1 MAQSKITFIYAYEEE
16 NWSTPMAL
24 ANEFMN
30 QGWECEV
37 VSIGSNRTGQYHDRG
52 INEWLDKKP
61 NSDIVIFLDWGRFD
75 SPLLNK
81 EKLPSAFWVQESG
94 DDPQNFERN
103 FPKADRFNICLLYTS
118 PSPRD

>member
-37 VSIGSNRTGQYHDRG
+37 VSNYSVASFI
-52 INEWLDKKP
+52 
-61 NSDIVIFLDWGRFD
+61 
-75 SPLLNK
+75 K
-81 EKLPSAFWVQESG
+81 EFVVKLPEGENLDFRLF
-94 DDPQNFERN
+94 FELRVVEY
-103 FPKADRFNICLLYTS
+103 A
-118 PSPRD
+118 

>member
-81 EKLPSAFWVQESG
+81 EKLS
-94 DDPQNFERN
+94 
-103 FPKADRFNICLLYTS
+103 
-118 PSPRD
+118 